1 MKTTTEITHKA
12 PAGVRQSREAI
23 RYLNNAKE
31 ILKSVPIE
39 DSTYTDVKYVQEA
52 CGTAYLAI
60 IKAIDEV
67 LLKKGVAQ
75 KDLPQS
81 VDGYRDMIRKHLS
94 VHNGKLTREFDK
106 LYKLLHIA
114 GYYRG
119 LLEDVAVVKE
129 SFKAAKDFIDSL
141 GLASGNLLSSH
152 GEREEEAP
160 AAWLLE
166 GATQA
171 PVIDKIR

>member
-1 MKTTTEITHKA
+1 MKNTKETVHKS
-12 PAGVRQSREAI
+12 PAGVSQPREAI
-23 RYLNNAKE
+23 RYLNNAKA
-31 ILKSVPIE
+31 ILKSAPIE
-39 DSTYTDVKYVQEA
+39 DNTYTDVKYVQEA

-60 IKAIDEV
+60 IKAIDEF

-81 VDGYRDMIRKHLS
+81 VDGYRDMIRKQLS

-129 SFKAAKDFIDSL
+129 SFKAAKEF
-141 GLASGNLLSSH
+141 
-152 GEREEEAP
+152 
-160 AAWLLE
+160 
-166 GATQA
+166 
-171 PVIDKIR
+171 IDKIRNRLDCF